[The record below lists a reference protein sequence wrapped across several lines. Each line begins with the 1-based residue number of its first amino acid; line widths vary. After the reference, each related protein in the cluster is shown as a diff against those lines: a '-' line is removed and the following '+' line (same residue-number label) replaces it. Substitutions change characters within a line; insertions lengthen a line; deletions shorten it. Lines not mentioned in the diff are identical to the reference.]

1 MEVQKDITAEEALK
15 INEEKF
21 ALEEARYEIEQKMSK
36 EDLIKENRTL
46 RNFTEKQREM
56 LKEIADK
63 HNNLFNELESLKN
76 EAKTKYLIHITTT
89 DISDYFHISL
99 SDREY
104 EFMKELAQHINLDTG
119 AHLSIYMELKGE

>member
-1 MEVQKDITAEEALK
+1 ME
-15 INEEKF
+15 
-21 ALEEARYEIEQKMSK
+21 K
-36 EDLIKENRTL
+36 EDLEKENKAL
-46 RNFTEKQREM
+46 KNLIEKQREM
-56 LKEIADK
+56 LKEITDK

-76 EAKTKYLIHITTT
+76 EAKTEYLICITTR